1 MAGHVVHGQIVQH
14 GAEHGGLAGM
24 VRLGGGLAGDWELDH
39 DLTEEDRTPQTM
51 VSVVLTW
58 SRLTC

>member
-39 DLTEEDRTPQTM
+39 DLTGENTSDHGQCGF
-51 VSVVLTW
+51 TW